1 MNNIHNRDVEKIYH
15 TSHSKVKFK
24 KGSIEQIRTDINNNS
39 RVFFSTLKKI
49 NEEILVSETLD
60 RASTIADHNK
70 PVKKKILQ
78 SIMLLVNIALL
89 VFVFY
94 SFATEQ
100 GGVHPLSEL
109 LAGKPNWKFLIIAVL
124 LFFVTN
130 FLNGFKFFIY
140 IKHKTG
146 KFRPFFSYKL
156 AIVGRYY
163 DLITPLGSGGQ
174 PFEIH
179 YFRKHGYSPETS
191 TTIPVAKY
199 MVWQLS
205 FFLLCL
211 GILIAYSAE
220 LISSPLLLILGWV
233 GLSVVL
239 LIFMFVFIMSIP
251 QKIGPSL
258 VVGIIKLLHKMKIVK
273 NYRATLLRV
282 LKFVKAY
289 QFSLKETFKSPS
301 IIISQ
306 IVITMLGIISNS
318 LIAYFIYLTF
328 TPTPTVSWI
337 EIICKCC
344 LCDLTACFIPLPGGS
359 GAQELSF
366 SALLGSLF
374 PEGSF
379 FWGVLFWRIL
389 TYYLY
394 IGQGATLLI
403 TETIANKIKKHSRIK
418 PIPAS
423 EYQYNNTTSQE

>member
-1 MNNIHNRDVEKIYH
+1 MDEIHNREVDNLYH
-15 TSHSKVKFK
+15 TSHSKIKFK
-24 KGSIEQIRTDINNNS
+24 KGSLERLRTDINNNS

-60 RASTIADHNK
+60 RATTIADK
-70 PVKKKILQ
+70 PKSTKKKIL
-78 SIMLLVNIALL
+78 SACMLIVNIALL
-89 VFVFY
+89 AVVFY
-94 SFATEQ
+94 TFATEQ

-109 LAGKPNWKFLIIAVL
+109 LAGKPNWQFLIIAIL
-124 LFFVTN
+124 LFFATN
-130 FLNGFKFFIY
+130 LINGLKFLIY

-146 KFRPFFSYKL
+146 KFKPLFSLKV
-156 AIVGRYY
+156 AMVGRYY

-174 PFEIH
+174 PFEVH
-179 YFRKHGYSPETS
+179 YFRKHGYTAETS

-220 LISSPLLLILGWV
+220 LISSPLLLVLGWV
-233 GLSVVL
+233 GLSIVL
-239 LIFMFVFIMSIP
+239 VIFLFVFIMSIP

-258 VVGIIKLLHKMKIVK
+258 VVGILKLLHKMKIIK
-273 NYRATLLRV
+273 NYRATLLKV
-282 LKFVKAY
+282 LKFVKSY
-289 QFSLKETFKSPS
+289 QLSLKETFKNPL

-306 IVITMLGIISNS
+306 VLITIAGIVTNS

-328 TPTPTVSWI
+328 NQSPTVSWWDI
-337 EIICKCC
+337 VCKCC

-359 GAQELSF
+359 GAQEISF

-394 IGQGATLLI
+394 IGQGAVLLI
-403 TETIANKIKKHSRIK
+403 TDAIVNKVKNHSTIK

-423 EYQYNNTTSQE
+423 EYVNTDTTSRE

>member
-1 MNNIHNRDVEKIYH
+1 MKEVHDRDVDQFYH
-15 TSHSKVKFK
+15 TSHSRVKLK
-24 KGSIEQIRTDINNNS
+24 KGSIERIKTDINNNS

-60 RASTIADHNK
+60 RATTIADK
-70 PVKKKILQ
+70 PKTLRKKILQ
-78 SIMLLVNIALL
+78 AIMLIVNILL
-89 VFVFY
+89 LIVVFY
-94 SFATEQ
+94 TFATEQ

-109 LAGKPNWKFLIIAVL
+109 LAGHPNWRFLLVAIL
-124 LFFVTN
+124 LFAVTN
-130 FLNGFKFFIY
+130 ILNACKFFIY

-146 KFRPFFSYKL
+146 KFKPLFSLKV

-174 PFEIH
+174 PFEMH

-220 LISSPLLLILGWV
+220 LISSPLLLVLGWV

-239 LIFMFVFIMSIP
+239 LIFLFVFIMSIP

-258 VVGIIKLLHKMKIVK
+258 VVGVLKLLRKMKIIK
-273 NYRATLLRV
+273 NYRATLFHV
-282 LKFVKAY
+282 LKFVKSY
-289 QFSLKETFKSPS
+289 QFSLKETFKNPV

-306 IVITMLGIISNS
+306 ILITMAGIVANS
-318 LIAYFIYLTF
+318 LIAFFIYLTF
-328 TPTPTVSWI
+328 VPAPTVEWW
-337 EIICKCC
+337 EIVCKCC

-359 GAQELSF
+359 GAQEISF

-394 IGQGATLLI
+394 IGQGAILLVSDAVI
-403 TETIANKIKKHSRIK
+403 NKIKHRSSIK
-418 PIPAS
+418 PIPSS
-423 EYQYNNTTSQE
+423 EYVNSDTNAQ